1 MKGMNFRRLNPFQLN
16 LAFHIE
22 NLSSDLHCKSNDC
35 FYMKR
40 KPELKWVNRC

>member
-22 NLSSDLHCKSNDC
+22 NLSSDLHCKSNDW
-35 FYMKR
+35 FLYETQARTEMG
-40 KPELKWVNRC
+40 